1 MAETDLNPIDLR
13 SFINKDRRYER
24 AEALIKGAWED
35 LLLSQPWGMTTINM
49 ADVQFAEALLQA
61 DLVQPI
67 RQRFDTF
74 ADLQQFIQQ
83 NSMRLTP
90 DVVTSLKSRFDM

>member
-61 DLVQPI
+61 DLVQPV

-74 ADLQQFIQQ
+74 ADVQQFVQQ

>member
-49 ADVQFAEALLQA
+49 ADVQFAEALFQA
-61 DLVQPI
+61 DLVQPV

-74 ADLQQFIQQ
+74 ADVQQFIQQ

>member
-1 MAETDLNPIDLR
+1 
-13 SFINKDRRYER
+13 
-24 AEALIKGAWED
+24 
-35 LLLSQPWGMTTINM
+35 M

-61 DLVQPI
+61 DLVQPV

-74 ADLQQFIQQ
+74 SDVQQFIQQ

>member
-1 MAETDLNPIDLR
+1 MAETDWNPIDLR

-61 DLVQPI
+61 DLVQPV

-74 ADLQQFIQQ
+74 ADVQQFIQQ

>member
-61 DLVQPI
+61 DLVQPV

-74 ADLQQFIQQ
+74 SDVQQFIQQ

>member
-49 ADVQFAEALLQA
+49 ADVQFVEALLQA

-90 DVVTSLKSRFDM
+90 DVVTSLKIRFDM

>member
-49 ADVQFAEALLQA
+49 ADVQLAEGLLQA
-61 DLVQPI
+61 ELVQPV
-67 RQRFDTF
+67 RQLFYTF
-74 ADLQQFIQQ
+74 AGEQQFIQH
-83 NSMRLTP
+83 NIMPLTP
-90 DVVTSLKSRFDM
+90 DVVMRLKRLFSM

>member
-49 ADVQFAEALLQA
+49 VDVQFAEALLQA
-61 DLVQPI
+61 DLVQPV

-74 ADLQQFIQQ
+74 ADVQQFIQQ

>member
-61 DLVQPI
+61 DLVQPV

-74 ADLQQFIQQ
+74 ADVQRFIQQ